1 MKLRRLTIP
10 GPAALA
16 LAVFWSGAGQAAT
29 CTIAP
34 QTPTINPGQ
43 SVTWSYSATGFTGT
57 PSRNWTF
64 QGGNRTTSTSA
75 TRAVSY
81 AAAGTF
87 STSLR
92 LTRGTTV
99 ANCTTTV
106 TVGTRDT
113 QAPSSPATLA
123 ATALGTG
130 RIDLTWAAATDNVG
144 VTGYRVERC
153 TGAAC
158 TTFVQIATPTV
169 TSYSNT
175 GLAAGTYRYRVRAV
189 DAAGNLGGYSPI
201 ASAAA
206 AGADTQA
213 PTASIGTKAASPFT
227 PPQTVAIEVTAGDNL
242 GVTRVEFYDGTTL
255 KATATAAPYSYAWSV
270 TSADAGTHVWTAKAF
285 DAAGNVGNS
294 NQLRLAVM
302 GPVPPFS
309 INSTG
314 ADSNAQNT
322 TVVPSQGQVI
332 DTNYRVL
339 AINDLGMHCGDLDT
353 RIASIL
359 PPFQVMLGQVIQKG
373 TGSKP
378 ILNPAGVTLA
388 YSAVYNPLD
397 PILAKGAFNG
407 LKADAGTYKTN
418 FWEGIK
424 NGAYDAFY
432 PGGLGLTPLA
442 TGGFPTTIDRGLP
455 VANVENLYIGPDG
468 IVDSPAGQPGSHD
481 GFLSAVQ
488 HQMPAADNAG
498 VDHPYVVNTPQA
510 VEEHYQNK
518 PFFVNFAFGYVA
530 DKVNWHE
537 AAGIPMSAFDD
548 FGRENPFPLVRV
560 QAKNASGTVL
570 TTVDTVLPISGE
582 TSCSNCHADPTDVAG
597 SRSSAP
603 TNTLL
608 TAKLPVAT
616 RADDPDPS
624 LPARVSIEYATD
636 INILRLHDLKHGATY
651 VNTAGTAEPC
661 AISNAAPN
669 GSPSCLINK
678 ALVQSKPV
686 VCQVCHYTPAL
697 DLAQVGPQSG
707 APGTSAN
714 GRNQTAHKSNS
725 NVMHGHHGSLPG
737 NLFEV
742 IPPPVQDANGV
753 ITNQAARV
761 AALENSCYQCHPG
774 KETKCLRGAMFNG
787 GMLCSDCHGSMAQ
800 IGDDF
805 SRNVSTTNRG
815 AFILAKDF
823 YTNPATPRVPWAN
836 EPGCGSCHTGD
847 ATTNLTTT
855 TGVLVNTKDSAGN
868 QDGIRLRQ
876 AYKTGDAKATPI
888 VPVNKRFAEP
898 AVPATFNG
906 FINPGAN
913 NPKLY
918 RMSSGHGGVMC
929 EGCHG
934 ATHAEWPNATP
945 NANDNVAATQLQ
957 GHTGAITECATCHTT
972 SALASNTLG
981 GPHGMHL
988 VNDNRF
994 WSSAHKDMAKAEN
1007 RKTGGGTCGACHG
1020 ADHRG
1025 TVLSRA
1031 PVERVW
1037 RVEST
1042 NRTVA
1047 AGKAVGCDVCHSLS
1061 KSFGN

>member
-16 LAVFWSGAGQAAT
+16 LAVLWSGAGQAAT

-43 SVTWSYSATGFTGT
+43 SVTWSYSATGFSGT
-57 PSRNWTF
+57 PSRAWTF
-64 QGGNRTTSTSA
+64 QGGNRTTSTNA

-87 STSLR
+87 STSLK
-92 LTRGTTV
+92 LTAGATI
-99 ANCTTTV
+99 ANCATTV
-106 TVGTRDT
+106 TVGT
-113 QAPSSPATLA
+113 S
-123 ATALGTG
+123 
-130 RIDLTWAAATDNVG
+130 
-144 VTGYRVERC
+144 
-153 TGAAC
+153 
-158 TTFVQIATPTV
+158 
-169 TSYSNT
+169 
-175 GLAAGTYRYRVRAV
+175 
-189 DAAGNLGGYSPI
+189 
-201 ASAAA
+201 
-206 AGADTQA
+206 DTQA
-213 PTASIGTKAASPFT
+213 PTASIGTQAQSPFA
-227 PPQTVAIEVTAGDNL
+227 PPQTITIEVTAADNL
-242 GVTRVEFYDGTTL
+242 GVSRVEFYDGTTL
-255 KATATAAPYSYAWSV
+255 RATVAGAPYRYSWSI
-270 TSADAGTHVWTAKAF
+270 TSANAGPHVWTAKAF

-294 NQLRLAVM
+294 NQLHVAVM
-302 GPVPPFS
+302 APVPAVS

-314 ADSNAQNT
+314 ADSSGQNT

-388 YSAVYNPLD
+388 YSAASNPLD
-397 PILAKGAFNG
+397 PILAKGALNG
-407 LKADAGTYKTN
+407 LKGDAGTYKTN

-488 HQMPAADNAG
+488 QQLPGQAG
-498 VDHPYVVNTPQA
+498 PYVANSPQA

-518 PFFVNFAFGYVA
+518 PFFVNFPFGYVA

-537 AAGIPMSAFDD
+537 AAGIPLSAFDD

-560 QAKNASGTVL
+560 QARNASGTVL
-570 TTVDTVLPISGE
+570 STVDTVLPISGE
-582 TSCSNCHADPTDVAG
+582 TSCSNCHADPTDVAD
-597 SRSSAP
+597 SRSQTP

-608 TAKLPVAT
+608 GAGLPVAT
-616 RADDPDPS
+616 RLDDPDPT

-636 INILRLHDLKHGATY
+636 INVLRLHDLKHGKAY
-651 VNTAGTAEPC
+651 VDPTGTAAPC
-661 AISNAAPN
+661 TIDRAAPN
-669 GSPSCLINK
+669 GSPTCLTNK

-707 APGTSAN
+707 APGTPAN
-714 GRNQTAHKSNS
+714 GRNQLAHKSNS
-725 NVMHGHHGSLPG
+725 NVMHGHHGALPG

-742 IPPPVQDANGV
+742 IPAPVQDANGV

-761 AALENSCYQCHPG
+761 TALENSCYQCHPG
-774 KETKCLRGAMFNG
+774 KDTKCLRGAMFNG

-823 YTNPATPRVPWAN
+823 YTNPATPRIPWAN

-847 ATTNLTTT
+847 ATTNMTKTA
-855 TGVLVNTKDSAGN
+855 GVLVNTRDSAGN
-868 QDGIRLRQ
+868 KDGIRLRQ
-876 AYKTGDAKATPI
+876 AFKTGDAKATPI
-888 VPVNKRFAEP
+888 VPTYKRFAEP
-898 AVPATFNG
+898 AVPASFNG
-906 FINPGAN
+906 FANPGAN

-945 NANDNVAATQLQ
+945 NANDNLAATQLQ
-957 GHTGAITECATCHTT
+957 GHTGSITECTTCHTT

-988 VNDNRF
+988 VNDSRF

-1007 RKTGGGTCGACHG
+1007 GKTGGGSCGACHG
-1020 ADHRG
+1020 ADHLG

-1031 PVERVW
+1031 PVARTW

-1047 AGKAVGCDVCHSLS
+1047 AGKAIGCDACHSLS
-1061 KSFGN
+1061 KSFKR

>member
-1 MKLRRLTIP
+1 MKFKRLTIP
-10 GPAALA
+10 GPVALA
-16 LAVFWSGAGQAAT
+16 LAIIWSGAGQAAT
-29 CTIAP
+29 CTILP

-43 SVTWSYSATGFTGT
+43 TVTWSYSATGFTGT
-57 PSRNWTF
+57 PSRRWTF
-64 QGGNRTTSTSA
+64 QGGNPTSS
-75 TRAVSY
+75 TRAGRTVTY
-81 AAAGTF
+81 AGAGTF
-87 STSLR
+87 NTSLR
-92 LTRGTTV
+92 LTAGATV
-99 ANCTTTV
+99 ANCATTV
-106 TVGTRDT
+106 TVGARDS
-113 QAPSSPATLA
+113 QAPSAPATLA
-123 ATALGTG
+123 AAAAGPG
-130 RIDLTWAAATDNVG
+130 QINLTWAAATDNVG

-153 TGAAC
+153 TGATC
-158 TTFVQIATPTV
+158 TTFAQIATPTTTAYND
-169 TSYSNT
+169 TSLT
-175 GLAAGTYRYRVRAV
+175 AGTYRYRVRAA

-201 ASAAA
+201 ASATATQS
-206 AGADTQA
+206 ADTAA
-213 PTASIGTKAASPFT
+213 PTASIHTNAASPLT
-227 PPQTVAIEVTAGDNL
+227 PPQTVFIEVTASDNV
-242 GVTRVEFYDGTTL
+242 GVTRVEFYEGTTL
-255 KATATAAPYSYAWSV
+255 KTTTTAAPYSYSWPV
-270 TSADAGTHVWTAKAF
+270 VSADAGTHVWTAKAF

-302 GPVPPFS
+302 ASVPNVS
-309 INSTG
+309 INSTST
-314 ADSNAQNT
+314 DSNGQNT

-332 DTNYRVL
+332 DSNYRVL

-388 YSAVYNPLD
+388 YSAVSNPLD
-397 PILAKGAFNG
+397 PILTKGAFNG

-442 TGGFPTTIDRGLP
+442 TGGFPTTADRGLP

-488 HQMPAADNAG
+488 HQMPGQAG
-498 VDHPYVVNTPQA
+498 PYVANTPQA

-560 QAKNASGTVL
+560 QARNASGTVL
-570 TTVDTVLPISGE
+570 TTLDTVLPISGE
-582 TSCSNCHADPTDVAG
+582 TSCSNCHADPTDIQG
-597 SRSSAP
+597 SRSSTP

-608 TAKLPVAT
+608 NAKLPVAT

-624 LPARVSIEYATD
+624 LPARVSVEYATD

-651 VNTAGTAEPC
+651 VNTAGAAEPC
-661 AISNAAPN
+661 TISTAAPN
-669 GSPSCLINK
+669 GSARCLINK
-678 ALVQSKPV
+678 ALVQNKPV

-707 APGTSAN
+707 APGTPAN
-714 GRNQTAHKSNS
+714 GRNQVAHKSNS

-742 IPPPVQDANGV
+742 IPAPVQDANGL

-774 KETKCLRGAMFNG
+774 KNTKCLRGAMFNG
-787 GMLCSDCHGSMAQ
+787 GMLCSDCHGSMTQ

-805 SRNVSTTNRG
+805 SRNVSTTNPG

-847 ATTNLTTT
+847 AATNLTASA
-855 TGVLVNTKDSAGN
+855 GVLVNTKDSAGN
-868 QDGIRLRQ
+868 NDGIRLRQ
-876 AYKTGDAKATPI
+876 AFKTGDAKAMPI

-906 FINPGAN
+906 FANPGTG

-988 VNDNRF
+988 VNDSRF
-994 WSSAHKDMAKAEN
+994 WSSAHEGLAKAEN
-1007 RKTGGGTCGACHG
+1007 AKPGGGTCGACHG
-1020 ADHRG
+1020 ADHLG

-1031 PVERVW
+1031 PVARTW

-1042 NRTVA
+1042 DRSVA
-1047 AGKAVGCDVCHSLS
+1047 AGKPVACNLCHSLNT
-1061 KSFGN
+1061 SFGK